1 MTKNWIPLV
10 ASSNPTGGSSGLWCD
25 LGCCSRT
32 VVVIK
37 LRRTSA
43 FIFVTTLATGT
54 FARLKLNKY
63 LVFILYSFSRYAPSL
78 AKHKWC
84 KLVLPKYYPYCDHTL
99 VQVSLPIY
107 LPIYGNLSA
116 SCPTQNRVCNA
127 YAGYNLTLLQD
138 PLFLYN
144 ASTLQLAYLP
154 AFVSSLYVQTLCAVA
169 GLHLVDQAI
178 QASTNRYS
186 IGVIPC
192 YEQVGV
198 FLATIQLDMG
208 GLLAKA
214 PNPAHDFAGV
224 LESAL
229 YFADST
235 VVTSRHDFFS
245 RCWLFAGNG
254 RASGNYCAAHA
265 HTYARTF
272 SPPTT
277 LPRLPALAPPGEDS
291 SSDCI

>member
-1 MTKNWIPLV
+1 MLFPN
-10 ASSNPTGGSSGLWCD
+10 SGGN
-25 LGCCSRT
+25 
-32 VVVIK
+32 K
-37 LRRTSA
+37 AAANLRLT
-43 FIFVTTLATGT
+43 FVTTLATGT

-169 GLHLVDQAI
+169 GLHLVDHWQAI

-198 FLATIQLDMG
+198 FLATIQLDIG
-208 GLLAKA
+208 RPARQGAQPGARLRRRARERAVLRGQHRRDLAA
-214 PNPAHDFAGV
+214 RFF
-224 LESAL
+224 SAL
-229 YFADST
+229 RAFCRKWQSLRQLLRRPRPH
-235 VVTSRHDFFS
+235 V
-245 RCWLFAGNG
+245 CPNLFATNNTATPARPRPAG
-254 RASGNYCAAHA
+254 RGLFL
-265 HTYARTF
+265 R
-272 SPPTT
+272 
-277 LPRLPALAPPGEDS
+277 G
-291 SSDCI
+291 SDCI